1 MTDQSKDAQPHSHG
15 RNVPRPPDPTE
26 RSAPLP
32 VWEPN
37 RGEQDPQA
45 PSRLE
50 QIMAS
55 ASYRRADQDTEFLE
69 RHEMRGIRLQLE
81 YEKAEL
87 ILREH
92 GVEHTIVAFGST
104 RIPEPARAEKK
115 RAEAAA
121 ALAANPED
129 ETLAAKLAV
138 AERIV
143 AKSGY
148 YDVAREFGRIVAN
161 SNGPP
166 SNCRM
171 LLMTGGGPGMMEA
184 ANRGVHD
191 VGGRTVGLNIDL
203 PHEQYPNCYL
213 TPELALRFRYFALR
227 KLHFMLR
234 ARAIVAFPGGFGTFD
249 ELFEALTLI
258 QTRTI
263 RPLPIVLVGEPFWR
277 GVINFE
283 HLVDEGVID
292 AEDLDI
298 FWFAETAQD
307 IWNGI
312 LDWHELNGSPLPV
325 SGDSK

>member
-1 MTDQSKDAQPHSHG
+1 MTDNPQDAKPNRPGHK
-15 RNVPRPPDPTE
+15 VPKPPDP
-26 RSAPLP
+26 RQRRAPLP
-32 VWEPN
+32 VWVPN
-37 RGEQDPQA
+37 RGEHDPQA
-45 PSRLE
+45 PSRLDR
-50 QIMAS
+50 IMAS

-69 RHEMRGIRLQLE
+69 RKEMRGIRLQLE

-92 GVEHTIVAFGST
+92 GVDHTIVAFGST
-104 RIPEPARAEKK
+104 RITEPAEAERK
-115 RAEAAA
+115 RAEAEA
-121 ALAANPED
+121 ALAANPGD
-129 ETLAAKLAV
+129 EALATKLAI

-143 AKSGY
+143 AKSAY

-166 SNCRM
+166 ANCRM

-184 ANRGVHD
+184 ANRGAHD

-227 KLHFMLR
+227 KMHFMLR
-234 ARAIVAFPGGFGTFD
+234 ARAIVAFPGGFGTMD

-263 RPLPIVLVGEPFWR
+263 RPLPVILVGEQFWR

-283 HLVDEGVID
+283 HFVDEGVID

-298 FWFAETAQD
+298 FWFAETARE
-307 IWNGI
+307 IWDGI
-312 LDWHELNGSPLPV
+312 LDWHELNGSPLPT